1 MSASIGG
8 VVFLK
13 NLLKDGEIE
22 PDSVNERLQ
31 EYDGELSDKV
41 RQFTTN
47 KIYNPEYHYIYDNL
61 ADRPSDEDP
70 SEEIV

>member
-8 VVFLK
+8 VVFFE

-22 PDSVNERLQ
+22 PDLVNENLQ
-31 EYDGELSDKV
+31 EYDGELSDEV

-47 KIYNPEYHYIYDNL
+47 KIYNPEDHYIYDTL
-61 ADRPSDEDP
+61 ADWPSD
-70 SEEIV
+70 